1 MTTPSH
7 IKFDIMLKGRFA
19 ATMSMP
25 LCLSGRIG
33 TDGDFYLSESEIV
46 NYILHKR
53 PSLGGK
59 PFQIHF

>member
-7 IKFDIMLKGRFA
+7 IKFDIMLKGSFV
-19 ATMSMP
+19 ATIR
-25 LCLSGRIG
+25 LSGRIG